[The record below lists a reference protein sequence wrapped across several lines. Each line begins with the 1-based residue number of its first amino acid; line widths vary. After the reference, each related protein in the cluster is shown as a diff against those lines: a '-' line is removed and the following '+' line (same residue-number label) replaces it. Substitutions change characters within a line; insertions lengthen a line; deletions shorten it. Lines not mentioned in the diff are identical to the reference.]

1 VIAKIF
7 KEVIFLFVLKD
18 LTFKGIL
25 NIPSLTFEEHMV
37 TSLVGESG
45 SGKTTLLKCLNQ
57 MITQDSGTLLYKN
70 KPIET
75 YPPVELRR
83 EILMLSQSPAIYNG
97 TIRDNLQIGLRF
109 SERPPAT
116 EPQLKEVLEI
126 MRLRH
131 RLDEEATKLSGG
143 EKQRLSF
150 GRVLLM
156 DAPVYL
162 LDEPTSALD
171 EATEQA
177 VMTTFLDHAKEKGKT
192 VIMVTHA
199 VSMAEALS
207 DHVVKLQEVNIKG
220 RVHEPQYN

>member
-1 VIAKIF
+1 
-7 KEVIFLFVLKD
+7 LFVIKD
-18 LTFKGIL
+18 LTYKGIL
-25 NIPSLTFEEHMV
+25 NIPSLTFEEHQV

-70 KPIET
+70 RPIES

-83 EILMLSQSPAIYNG
+83 EILMLSQSPAIYKG
-97 TIRDNLQIGLRF
+97 TLRDNLQIGLRY
-109 SERPPAT
+109 SERPLAT
-116 EPQLKEVLEI
+116 DSELKEVLEI
-126 MRLRH
+126 MRLQH
-131 RLDEEATKLSGG
+131 GLDDDAANLSGG

-171 EATEQA
+171 EATEHA
-177 VMTTFLDHAKEKGKT
+177 VMTTFLDHAKSKGKT

-207 DHVVKLQEVNIKG
+207 DHVIRLQEVNIKG
-220 RVHEPQYN
+220 RSHEPQHN